1 MTTRPAPRE
10 SRSVR
15 LRQDEWDLAEAISR
29 MNGEIGAGFG
39 LRAALVREENRIRR
53 SPDRDRFDA
62 ILLDIES
69 ERDR

>member
-1 MTTRPAPRE
+1 
-10 SRSVR
+10 
-15 LRQDEWDLAEAISR
+15 

-39 LRAALVREENRIRR
+39 LRAALIREENRIRR